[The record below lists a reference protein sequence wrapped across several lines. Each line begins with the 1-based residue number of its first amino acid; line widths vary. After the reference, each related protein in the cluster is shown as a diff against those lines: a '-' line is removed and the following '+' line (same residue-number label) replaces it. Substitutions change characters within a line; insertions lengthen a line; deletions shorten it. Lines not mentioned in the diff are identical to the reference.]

1 MTCARHVQATM
12 KVKAQKVIYRIK
24 HAALVQCFEMWA
36 DNVANRVCGAGKS
49 KAILPENDVVLV
61 ASVRRTSH
69 LYSLCFEMLS
79 IVHNPYCMQ
88 ILKDITHIQIQAE
101 MKVRLQKI
109 VYRVI
114 HAALVQCFEMWTD
127 NVREQVSF
135 PGPTCANT

>member
-1 MTCARHVQATM
+1 
-12 KVKAQKVIYRIK
+12 
-24 HAALVQCFEMWA
+24 
-36 DNVANRVCGAGKS
+36 
-49 KAILPENDVVLV
+49 
-61 ASVRRTSH
+61 
-69 LYSLCFEMLS
+69 
-79 IVHNPYCMQ
+79 MQ
-88 ILKDITHIQIQAE
+88 ILKNITHIQIQAE